1 LLRDGDNNDDV
12 KEGGLHPTTPQ
23 TTVMC
28 KLVERLC
35 SPSCDRQQ
43 AEEGEG
49 NINNG
54 GDNEHINGRIR
65 GPRWAADT
73 GDGRW

>member
-1 LLRDGDNNDDV
+1 MLRNGDNNDDV

-23 TTVMC
+23 MKVTC

-35 SPSCDRQQ
+35 SPSCDWQR

-49 NINNG
+49 NINND
-54 GDNEHINGRIR
+54 GDNEHINGCVR
-65 GPRWAADT
+65 GLRWADT